1 MSSHFLYFVIPSL
14 ISTTRTAIAHSI
26 REQVQV
32 YEKSLYLIGH
42 TADGGKIQD
51 EDLRLAFLGSIY
63 SARRTL
69 DQVPTYSPQ
78 LNFYAETELE
88 RNERADRR
96 KRRQPRGRRGDKVVL
111 PDREPLRTFR
121 TPAIGFPEPEKET
134 VVPVAPSRRAAA
146 IAAEKANTQIAVIE
160 QKESQPYGSSPTMST
175 TMLPSAPQPHIMPS
189 MNSRPSQQ
197 PTQPVVEAAPRRSR
211 QELLRGP
218 PVAARSRQP
227 RPLPATTIASPDTK
241 IPTEWIRSPR
251 ERAATKPTG
260 KRRGPKE
267 RELPEGQH
275 PNMIDGVWHCSNCGC
290 PEDVAV
296 GRRQGPL
303 GPKSMCGQCGK
314 WWHRHR
320 KPLEVEYSTNREFHL
335 EKKRKDD
342 EIRRLKKR
350 GGMKAVQAAQERE
363 RLLAQST
370 PSASGA
376 HGSPLFTSATR
387 PNNAATPRKN
397 RPPPS
402 NILHSS
408 DSSLS
413 PPAMSPPRPRKREL
427 GPPNSTPREPSQP
440 AQQGQLPPQ
449 ASLAPPPP
457 DLVAEILAAP
467 PPTVR
472 TTYSSTPID
481 RNRAAAAQRPTWL
494 NDELTKLRSRYPDDI
509 FDVLQ
514 KTKPPVNGEPAP
526 NPAAASEWRVRCS
539 DCPGKVGLP
548 IQQPDP
554 GCPY

>member
-1 MSSHFLYFVIPSL
+1 MI
-14 ISTTRTAIAHSI
+14 TRTAIAHSI

-42 TADGGKIQD
+42 TADGSKIQD
-51 EDLRLAFLGSIY
+51 EELRLAFLPPIY

-69 DQVPTYSPQ
+69 DQVPTYTPQ
-78 LNFYAETELE
+78 LNFYAEKELE

-160 QKESQPYGSSPTMST
+160 QKENQPYGSSPTMST
-175 TMLPSAPQPHIMPS
+175 TVLPSAPQPHIMPS
-189 MNSRPSQQ
+189 MNSRPSQP
-197 PTQPVVEAAPRRSR
+197 PTQPTVDAAPRRSR

-218 PVAARSRQP
+218 PVAARVRQP
-227 RPLPATTIASPDTK
+227 RPLPATTIASSDTK
-241 IPTEWIRSPR
+241 VPAEWTRSAR

-370 PSASGA
+370 PSAA
-376 HGSPLFTSATR
+376 HGSPLLTSASR
-387 PNNAATPRKN
+387 PVNAATPRKN

-402 NILHSS
+402 NILNSS
-408 DSSLS
+408 ESSLS

-427 GPPNSTPREPSQP
+427 GPPNSTPRELSQP

-449 ASLAPPPP
+449 ASLAPPP

-472 TTYSSTPID
+472 TNYSSTPVD
-481 RNRAAAAQRPTWL
+481 RNRAAAAQRPAWL
-494 NDELTKLRSRYPDDI
+494 NDELTKLRTRYPDDI

-539 DCPGKVGLP
+539 DCPGKVGP
-548 IQQPDP
+548 SIQQSNPR
-554 GCPY
+554 CPY

>member
-1 MSSHFLYFVIPSL
+1 LP
-14 ISTTRTAIAHSI
+14 
-26 REQVQV
+26 
-32 YEKSLYLIGH
+32 
-42 TADGGKIQD
+42 
-51 EDLRLAFLGSIY
+51 SIY
-63 SARRTL
+63 SARRTP
-69 DQVPTYSPQ
+69 DQVRTYTPQ
-78 LNFYAETELE
+78 LNFYAENDLE

-96 KRRQPRGRRGDKVVL
+96 KRRQPRGRRSDKIVL
-111 PDREPLRTFR
+111 PDREPLKTFR
-121 TPAIGFPEPEKET
+121 TPAVGFPEPEKET
-134 VVPVAPSRRAAA
+134 IVPVAPSRRAAA

-160 QKESQPYGSSPTMST
+160 QKESQPYSSSPTMST
-175 TMLPSAPQPHIMPS
+175 TMFPSAPQTHIMPS
-189 MNSRPSQQ
+189 MNNRPSQP
-197 PTQPVVEAAPRRSR
+197 PTQPVVDAAPKRSR

-218 PVAARSRQP
+218 PVAARARQS
-227 RPLPATTIASPDTK
+227 RPLPPTTMANPDTK
-241 IPTEWIRSPR
+241 VPAEWIRSAR

-275 PNMIDGVWHCSNCGC
+275 PNVIDGVWHCSNCGC

-350 GGMKAVQAAQERE
+350 GGMKAVQAAQERD

-370 PSASGA
+370 PSGNGA
-376 HGSPLFTSATR
+376 HGSPLFTSVPRPISAT
-387 PNNAATPRKN
+387 TPRKN

-402 NILHSS
+402 NILNSS
-408 DSSLS
+408 ESSLS

-427 GPPNSTPREPSQP
+427 GPPASTHREPGPPNSAPRESAQP
-440 AQQGQLPPQ
+440 VQQGQLPPL
-449 ASLAPPPP
+449 ATLAPPPP
-457 DLVAEILAAP
+457 DLIAEILAAP

-472 TTYSSTPID
+472 TNYSSTPTD
-481 RNRAAAAQRPTWL
+481 RNRAAAAQRPAWL
-494 NDELTKLRSRYPDDI
+494 NEELAKLRTRYPEDI

-514 KTKPPVNGEPAP
+514 KAKPPVNGEPAP

-539 DCPGKVGLP
+539 DCPGKVCLA
-548 IQQPDP
+548 ILRDWISLLIHAYSFTILVQAKLSTISRST
-554 GCPY
+554 

>member
-1 MSSHFLYFVIPSL
+1 MSSDLLCSVVLSL
-14 ISTTRTAIAHSI
+14 ISIDRTAIAHSI

-42 TADGGKIQD
+42 TVDGGKIQD
-51 EDLRLAFLGSIY
+51 EELRHAFLSSVY

-69 DQVPTYSPQ
+69 DQVPTYTPQ
-78 LNFYAETELE
+78 LNFYAENELE

-160 QKESQPYGSSPTMST
+160 QKESQPYGTSPTMST
-175 TMLPSAPQPHIMPS
+175 SLLPSAPQPHIMPS
-189 MNSRPSQQ
+189 MNNRPSQ
-197 PTQPVVEAAPRRSR
+197 PPIQPVAEAAPKRSR
-211 QELLRGP
+211 QEMLRGP
-218 PVAARSRQP
+218 TAAARVRQSRP
-227 RPLPATTIASPDTK
+227 TPATTIANSETRVP
-241 IPTEWIRSPR
+241 PEWTRSAR

-320 KPLEVEYSTNREFHL
+320 KPLEVEYSTNREFHS

-342 EIRRLKKR
+342 EIKRLKKR

-363 RLLAQST
+363 RLLAQLA
-370 PSASGA
+370 PSGSGTN
-376 HGSPLFTSATR
+376 GSPLFTSAPRSISAT
-387 PNNAATPRKN
+387 NARKI

-402 NILHSS
+402 NILNSS
-408 DSSLS
+408 ESSLS

-427 GPPNSTPREPSQP
+427 GPPSSTTREPTQ
-440 AQQGQLPPQ
+440 PPQ
-449 ASLAPPPP
+449 ASLAPPSV

-467 PPTVR
+467 PATVR
-472 TTYSSTPID
+472 TNFSSTPVD
-481 RNRAAAAQRPTWL
+481 RNRAAAAQRPAWL
-494 NDELTKLRSRYPDDI
+494 NEELAKLRSRYSDDI

-514 KTKPPVNGEPAP
+514 KAKPPVNGEPAP
-526 NPAAASEWRVRCS
+526 NPSAPSEWRVRCS
-539 DCPGKVGLP
+539 DCPGKVCLTM
-548 IQQPDP
+548 Q
-554 GCPY
+554 

>member
-1 MSSHFLYFVIPSL
+1 
-14 ISTTRTAIAHSI
+14 
-26 REQVQV
+26 
-32 YEKSLYLIGH
+32 
-42 TADGGKIQD
+42 
-51 EDLRLAFLGSIY
+51 
-63 SARRTL
+63 
-69 DQVPTYSPQ
+69 
-78 LNFYAETELE
+78 
-88 RNERADRR
+88 
-96 KRRQPRGRRGDKVVL
+96 
-111 PDREPLRTFR
+111 
-121 TPAIGFPEPEKET
+121 
-134 VVPVAPSRRAAA
+134 
-146 IAAEKANTQIAVIE
+146 
-160 QKESQPYGSSPTMST
+160 MST
-175 TMLPSAPQPHIMPS
+175 TVLPSAPQPHIMQN
-189 MNSRPSQQ
+189 MNNRPSQA
-197 PTQPVVEAAPRRSR
+197 PSQPVVETPPKRSR

-218 PVAARSRQP
+218 PVAARVRQS
-227 RPLPATTIASPDTK
+227 RPLPATTIVNSDTK
-241 IPTEWIRSPR
+241 VPPEWVRSAR

-275 PNMIDGVWHCSNCGC
+275 PNTIDGVWHCSNCGC

-363 RLLAQST
+363 RLLAQS
-370 PSASGA
+370 ASSYGGA
-376 HGSPLFTSATR
+376 HGSPLFTSAPR
-387 PNNAATPRKN
+387 PVSAATPRRN

-402 NILHSS
+402 NILNSS
-408 DSSLS
+408 ESSLS

-427 GPPNSTPREPSQP
+427 GPPSSTPRESTQP
-440 AQQGQLPPQ
+440 AQLPPQ
-449 ASLAPPPP
+449 ASLVPPPPPP

-472 TTYSSTPID
+472 SNYSSAPID
-481 RNRAAAAQRPTWL
+481 RNRAAAAQRPAWL
-494 NDELTKLRSRYPDDI
+494 NEELTKLRSRYADDI

-526 NPAAASEWRVRCS
+526 NPAAASEWRVRCA
-539 DCPGKVGLP
+539 DCPGKVCLT
-548 IQQPDP
+548 IQ
-554 GCPY
+554 

>member
-1 MSSHFLYFVIPSL
+1 M
-14 ISTTRTAIAHSI
+14 
-26 REQVQV
+26 
-32 YEKSLYLIGH
+32 
-42 TADGGKIQD
+42 
-51 EDLRLAFLGSIY
+51 
-63 SARRTL
+63 
-69 DQVPTYSPQ
+69 
-78 LNFYAETELE
+78 N
-88 RNERADRR
+88 N
-96 KRRQPRGRRGDKVVL
+96 PR
-111 PDREPLRTFR
+111 P
-121 TPAIGFPEPEKET
+121 
-134 VVPVAPSRRAAA
+134 
-146 IAAEKANTQIAVIE
+146 
-160 QKESQPYGSSPTMST
+160 
-175 TMLPSAPQPHIMPS
+175 PHP
-189 MNSRPSQQ
+189 
-197 PTQPVVEAAPRRSR
+197 PTQPVAEAPPKRSR

-218 PVAARSRQP
+218 TVAARVRQP
-227 RPLPATTIASPDTK
+227 RPVRPTTAANPDAK
-241 IPTEWIRSPR
+241 VPPEWIRSAR

-275 PNMIDGVWHCSNCGC
+275 LNMIDGVWHCSNCGC

-363 RLLAQST
+363 RLMAQST
-370 PSASGA
+370 PSGSGA

-387 PNNAATPRKN
+387 PTSATPRKN

-402 NILHSS
+402 NILNSS
-408 DSSLS
+408 ESSLS

-427 GPPNSTPREPSQP
+427 APPSSTS
-440 AQQGQLPPQ
+440 AAQLPPQ
-449 ASLAPPPP
+449 ATLVPPPPPP

-472 TTYSSTPID
+472 TNYSSAPVD
-481 RNRAAAAQRPTWL
+481 RNRAAAAAQRPAWL
-494 NDELTKLRSRYPDDI
+494 NDELAKLRTRYPDDI

-526 NPAAASEWRVRCS
+526 NPAAPSEWRVRCS
-539 DCPGKVGLP
+539 DCPGKVGLTP
-548 IQQPDP
+548 Q
-554 GCPY
+554 